1 MRSRTIPSG
10 SSVFLSS
17 GGRAPVIFSLRK
29 LRCCATLNMGLA
41 SSMYPAALQD
51 GSDTA
56 PWALVPL
63 RPVPKDILNDAASS
77 YFKQVHEHTAND
89 MEVPTK
95 GRADSTFHKANGKG
109 KKVELRK
116 CGVKHWKQPQCLR
129 MIYEGEAAPSSHNAI
144 SSIPILQRLGFRA
157 HLCCEDLDE
166 SLWRLFALVVGPIR
180 RCSKEEMEKKL
191 DCHTYTFG
199 RVES

>member
-41 SSMYPAALQD
+41 SSMYSAALQD

-77 YFKQVHEHTAND
+77 YFKRVHEHTANEYGGPNKGTRGLD
-89 MEVPTK
+89 VPQGLVQTE
-95 GRADSTFHKANGKG
+95 KG

-144 SSIPILQRLGFRA
+144 SSIPILQRLGFCA

-166 SLWRLFALVVGPIR
+166 LLWRLFALVVEPIR
-180 RCSKEEMEKKL
+180 RCSKRRNREEIGL
-191 DCHTYTFG
+191 SHIHI
-199 RVES
+199 